1 MSRLRL
7 ARSAGFCYGVRRA
20 VELAERAAGE
30 ETPCWMLGSIIHNRD
45 VVERLEALGLE
56 TAQSPEEVPSGAR
69 ALIRSHGESR
79 AVLCALEARGVELLD
94 ATCPNVKRIHELV
107 CQAEERGRTP
117 VIIGTHRHPEVEAI
131 AGWCRHPVVLSG
143 VEELEKW
150 LEEDEKNGKIPLT
163 FVSQTTSTQK
173 IWEDCLKKAKKECT
187 NAEFFDTIC
196 GATSKRQD
204 EAVRLARVCG
214 AMVVVGDR
222 HSSNT
227 KRLAQLCAESCPRVQ
242 LIERAADLDPSDL
255 KQADAVGITA
265 GASTPAWIIKEVM
278 DKMSD
283 EIMEVEKSFAEMLE
297 ESIKTLNTGETVKGT
312 VVAVTPTE
320 IEVELGIKYPGYIP
334 VSEMSDDPDVKIED
348 VVKVGDEI
356 EAYVTLVSDRD
367 CMVKL
372 SKKRLDIVKGWEE
385 IEAAQENESVLEGF
399 ITEDNKGGVVA
410 SIKGVRVF
418 IPASQT
424 GLPRETPMSEL
435 LKKKVRL
442 VVTEV
447 NRSRRRV
454 VGSISRVTRAERA
467 AAAEKVWA
475 EIEEGKRYTGTVKSL
490 TSYGVFVDIGGVDG
504 MVHISE
510 LSWSRIKH
518 PSEIVKVGDTLDVYV
533 IAADKEKKKISLG
546 VKDRSQDPWSVFTST
561 YQVGD
566 TANVRIVKLMTFGAF
581 AEVVPGVDGLIH
593 ISQIADHRIEK
604 PGDVLAEGDKVDVK
618 ITDVDMERK
627 KISLSIRALLEAP
640 AVETEDSEE
649 DVEIGRASCRER
661 V

>member
-45 VVERLEALGLE
+45 VVERLEALGLK

-79 AVLCALEARGVELLD
+79 AVLCALETRGVELLD

-475 EIEEGKRYTGTVKSL
+475 EIEDGKRYTGTVKSL
-490 TSYGVFVDIGGVDG
+490 TSYGAFVDIGGVDG

-649 DVEIGRASCRER
+649 DVASSEE
-661 V
+661 

>member
-1 MSRLRL
+1 MKTLRL
-7 ARSAGFCYGVRRA
+7 ARTAGFCYGVRRA
-20 VELAERAAGE
+20 VELAERTAGE
-30 ETPCWMLGSIIHNRD
+30 GRPCWMLGPVIHNRD
-45 VVERLEALGLE
+45 EVERLEALGLR
-56 TAQSPEEVPSGAR
+56 TAHSPEEIPDGAR

-79 AVLCALEARGVELLD
+79 AVLEGLKARGVELLD

-107 CQAEERGRTP
+107 CQAEEQGRRP
-117 VIIGTHRHPEVEAI
+117 VIIGTHGHPEVEAI
-131 AGWCRHPVVLSG
+131 AGWCRAPVVLSG
-143 VEELEKW
+143 PEELKKW
-150 LEEDEKNGKIPLT
+150 LEEDDKNGKIPLT
-163 FVSQTTSTQK
+163 LVSQTTSTQK
-173 IWEDCLKKAKKECT
+173 IWEDCVKKAKKECT
-187 NAEFFDTIC
+187 NADFFDTIC

-204 EAVRLARVCG
+204 EAVRLARECG
-214 AMVVVGDR
+214 AMVVVGGR

-227 KRLAQLCAESCPRVQ
+227 KRLAQLCGQSCPRVL
-242 LIERAADLDPSDL
+242 LIERAADLDLSDL

-278 DKMSD
+278 DKMSE
-283 EIMEVEKSFAEMLE
+283 EIMEIEQSFAEMLE
-297 ESIKTLNTGETVKGT
+297 ESIKTINTGETVKGT
-312 VVAVTPTE
+312 VAAVTPTE
-320 IEVELGIKYPGYIP
+320 IEVELGFKYPGYIP
-334 VSEMSDDPDVKIED
+334 VSEMTDDPNAKMED
-348 VVKVGDEI
+348 IVKVGDEI
-356 EAYVTLVSDRD
+356 EAYVVQVSDRD

-385 IEAAQENESVLEGF
+385 IEAAQESENVLEGV

-442 VVTEV
+442 VITEV

-533 IAADKEKKKISLG
+533 IAADQEKKKISLG

-640 AVETEDSEE
+640 AVETEEPEEEAASSEE
-649 DVEIGRASCRER
+649 
-661 V
+661 

>member
-45 VVERLEALGLE
+45 VVERLEALGLK
-56 TAQSPEEVPSGAR
+56 TAQSPEEIPSGAR

-79 AVLCALEARGVELLD
+79 AVLCALETRGVELLD

-649 DVEIGRASCRER
+649 DVASSEE
-661 V
+661 

>member
-45 VVERLEALGLE
+45 VVERLEALGLK

-117 VIIGTHRHPEVEAI
+117 VIIGT

-649 DVEIGRASCRER
+649 DVASSEE
-661 V
+661 

>member
-1 MSRLRL
+1 
-7 ARSAGFCYGVRRA
+7 
-20 VELAERAAGE
+20 
-30 ETPCWMLGSIIHNRD
+30 
-45 VVERLEALGLE
+45 
-56 TAQSPEEVPSGAR
+56 
-69 ALIRSHGESR
+69 
-79 AVLCALEARGVELLD
+79 
-94 ATCPNVKRIHELV
+94 
-107 CQAEERGRTP
+107 
-117 VIIGTHRHPEVEAI
+117 
-131 AGWCRHPVVLSG
+131 
-143 VEELEKW
+143 
-150 LEEDEKNGKIPLT
+150 
-163 FVSQTTSTQK
+163 
-173 IWEDCLKKAKKECT
+173 
-187 NAEFFDTIC
+187 
-196 GATSKRQD
+196 
-204 EAVRLARVCG
+204 
-214 AMVVVGDR
+214 
-222 HSSNT
+222 
-227 KRLAQLCAESCPRVQ
+227 
-242 LIERAADLDPSDL
+242 
-255 KQADAVGITA
+255 
-265 GASTPAWIIKEVM
+265 
-278 DKMSD
+278 MSD

-649 DVEIGRASCRER
+649 DVASAEE
-661 V
+661 